1 MFLTVLLMGK
11 LFVLFL
17 VSLVSD
23 ILFNEVLAILFY
35 YFLYYVL
42 SSIYFGAEECYSNI
56 STSF

>member
-1 MFLTVLLMGK
+1 MGK

-23 ILFNEVLAILFY
+23 ILFNEVLAILFS

-42 SSIYFGAEECYSNI
+42 NSIDFGAEDCSSNL
-56 STSF
+56 STCF